1 MDRRNAWKTWREQTR
16 NEALSFAE
24 GYRYFLTNNK
34 VERKFV
40 QGSLTL
46 AEEHGYQP
54 IKSYHRLKPGDRV
67 YAVNRNKQIVFCQIG
82 EKPLSSGGQL
92 IAAHIDSPRLD
103 LKTDPVYEESG
114 LTLLKTYYYG
124 GIKKYHWLNIPLALY
139 GTVILKN
146 GEKKEICVGE
156 DPGDPVFTITDLLP
170 HLAKDQM
177 KKTIEEGFPGENLNI
192 LAGSFPRKGG
202 KKESVKS
209 HFLHLLRE
217 KWGIEEEDLISS
229 EFRAVPAGPARDL
242 GLDRSMILGYGQDD
256 RVCAYTGLQALL
268 NISSAVKSC
277 FCLLVDQ
284 EEIGSYGATSA
295 QSSFFQGFVE
305 ELFEKTGME
314 AKNQRVFY
322 ENSKAIS
329 ADVAAAFDPTYRE
342 AFDLRNA
349 AQIGSGVVLER
360 TTGAKG
366 KAGST
371 EPTAEYLSYLRNI
384 FDRNRIC
391 WQTGELGKV
400 EQGGGGTVATFFA
413 RLNIDTADC
422 GVPVL
427 SMHSP
432 FEVTS
437 KADIYSA
444 YQAYS
449 AFYLG

>member
-1 MDRRNAWKTWREQTR
+1 
-16 NEALSFAE
+16 
-24 GYRYFLTNNK
+24 
-34 VERKFV
+34 
-40 QGSLTL
+40 
-46 AEEHGYQP
+46 
-54 IKSYHRLKPGDRV
+54 
-67 YAVNRNKQIVFCQIG
+67 
-82 EKPLSSGGQL
+82 
-92 IAAHIDSPRLD
+92 
-103 LKTDPVYEESG
+103 
-114 LTLLKTYYYG
+114 
-124 GIKKYHWLNIPLALY
+124 
-139 GTVILKN
+139 
-146 GEKKEICVGE
+146 
-156 DPGDPVFTITDLLP
+156 
-170 HLAKDQM
+170 
-177 KKTIEEGFPGENLNI
+177 
-192 LAGSFPRKGG
+192 
-202 KKESVKS
+202 
-209 HFLHLLRE
+209 
-217 KWGIEEEDLISS
+217 
-229 EFRAVPAGPARDL
+229 
-242 GLDRSMILGYGQDD
+242 
-256 RVCAYTGLQALL
+256 
-268 NISSAVKSC
+268 
-277 FCLLVDQ
+277 
-284 EEIGSYGATSA
+284 
-295 QSSFFQGFVE
+295 
-305 ELFEKTGME
+305 
-314 AKNQRVFY
+314 RVFY